1 MVFSN
6 YLVFPSNLQPILCSN
21 INKKLNVKMVLC
33 IHHIPIKGSIIC
45 HLGEAHLG
53 FKAKGKIVECLEF

>member
-1 MVFSN
+1 
-6 YLVFPSNLQPILCSN
+6 
-21 INKKLNVKMVLC
+21 MVLC
-33 IHHIPIKGSIIC
+33 IHHVYQTKGSIIC